1 MLELKLIHASKR
13 GPWNMPA
20 PASVAVIF
28 KGLFILSTCIL
39 VCLNEHRYSFAP
51 GYSVSYPTAM
61 QVVVTVAVS
70 LYWMG

>member
-28 KGLFILSTCIL
+28 KGLFHTFE
-39 VCLNEHRYSFAP
+39 VYT
-51 GYSVSYPTAM
+51 GVS
-61 QVVVTVAVS
+61 
-70 LYWMG
+70 